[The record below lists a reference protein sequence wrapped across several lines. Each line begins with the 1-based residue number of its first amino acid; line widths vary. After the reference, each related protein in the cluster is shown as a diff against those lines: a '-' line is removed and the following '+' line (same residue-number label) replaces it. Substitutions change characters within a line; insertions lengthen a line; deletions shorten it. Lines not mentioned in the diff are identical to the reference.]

1 MLTSVILI
9 DQFWSIAST
18 LTITAIQME
27 PPMKIKGSNLRN
39 VGESLLIMFCLV
51 QSAGQK
57 SAIIYKHNKLKNK
70 LDFIRNEI

>member
-1 MLTSVILI
+1 
-9 DQFWSIAST
+9 
-18 LTITAIQME
+18 ME

-51 QSAGQK
+51 QSADQK

-70 LDFIRNEI
+70 LYFIRNEI